1 MGVMGA
7 AQMAAVI
14 SGTISNKKAIDGSE
28 SSGGGGGVAGTI
40 AAPAII
46 ESTPYSY
53 TRQIQTAEEEDALNR
68 PIWVSVTDIENG
80 LNHAQVVQS
89 ESTW

>member
-1 MGVMGA
+1 
-7 AQMAAVI
+7 MAKTLSEV
-14 SGTISNKKAIDGSE
+14 KAE
-28 SSGGGGGVAGTI
+28 ML
-40 AAPAII
+40 
-46 ESTPYSY
+46 
-53 TRQIQTAEEEDALNR
+53 QDALNR